1 MGGFLVSSKHECCCP
16 EMRCCT
22 PETVTATVAGMCG
35 TTTSGTILYYDGSEE
50 DFLADPKNLW
60 PVRFN
65 GLWTICDGLGAQGF
79 PEPSDLIGEEFL
91 VGENCGPL
99 SYQQWVANF
108 TEDDPVWGTC
118 CFPPR
123 TLVNCAGT
131 PAYITGWGFEWGGY
145 ETVGHVLCE
154 DYPSMCSRPD
164 GTSWHYGEPTTNW
177 NNGRYAMFDEDLNG
191 TYVLHRP
198 ELYLRPQ
205 LKCRINRQ
213 VPLSTESPYRG
224 VTEAQLLY
232 NVDPKREWVF
242 RPEPSLEC
250 WDVLFPPEGDEYVVD
265 YRCGKRNPWYSSSGF
280 GICVRGKCTTTNQGM
295 AKPHLYAY
303 HQSLNQTAT
312 LYLKLIPRDY
322 EVDEHGRLPTYWR
335 VGSVQVLDGGT
346 GYSVG
351 EFFVVDYESPQMRQ
365 WLGGEIMS
373 AFPKLDMSC
382 FPPYYPTW
390 VDKYGAVPSLD
401 GGDKWIRWQT
411 LRVSEVDGDG
421 GIVSVEVVPIF
432 KQPEFSDPPYCND
445 ERVGE
450 ERTKFYVGYGRIL
463 CHPRSVQ
470 LPGVG
475 YTIGDTIEFYCDDP
489 SCEELEP
496 AIAEVVDVDEEG
508 GILDWEIRGTDAWR
522 YNSQNFCVAPFTVV
536 DGLCTTSCIKE
547 GEPDERGKYR
557 WKAKL
562 LCDLRWDGVGNP
574 VRTVVNAGCN
584 PSLTTLTASIQRVA
598 CETSIEVYV
607 ALFPFSLDASG
618 GVERV
623 RALFPPYP
631 RCAGGGA
638 VVRPTFGAMGGN
650 ESDFGSYLSGG
661 VVEAGGGGYCFRDKY
676 HVEPTLPTEV
686 PAIGDGSGATIGSF
700 SFSAVNNF
708 PNPAMDWGGPAP
720 ASSRFSY
727 FPVTGVTVGDAG
739 SGYEVGQTFD
749 VAPEG
754 GRSVSDMWR
763 ATGGDSPEEC
773 PNGAWYGDER
783 AVVNAAGYKSILY
796 NYETGQYLEPI
807 GQRPSKCTLR
817 VAAVNEGGGITEL
830 EVVHGGM
837 MFKPVW
843 GSGKLNQSVTVILQ
857 STLGYGA
864 YISSTFDEDYE
875 SDHFGELT
883 GIGVVAPPPGSIDP
897 KHPGIPNGSGG
908 WVMSPQP
915 LPVGG
920 RDYADQ
926 SAGYFWM
933 LNDITVGNGAAPLQ
947 GNKWSLMAYMP
958 WNCNPWVINPLHP
971 EISTHSIIEGQPP
984 AFVPKSAVCAFSDC
998 YHELLNREYKL
1009 VRNWSGYWS
1018 YYGWGDRD
1026 WPESNAPMSEYGEGR
1041 PCTGFMM
1048 AMRKG
1053 KYHGWEAAF
1062 NNAAGELIAEGS
1074 DYHVIEYGPT
1084 ITLAHTVSSP
1094 CPDHSNGTTS
1104 RE

>member
-1 MGGFLVSSKHECCCP
+1 
-16 EMRCCT
+16 
-22 PETVTATVAGMCG
+22 
-35 TTTSGTILYYDGSEE
+35 
-50 DFLADPKNLW
+50 
-60 PVRFN
+60 
-65 GLWTICDGLGAQGF
+65 
-79 PEPSDLIGEEFL
+79 
-91 VGENCGPL
+91 
-99 SYQQWVANF
+99 
-108 TEDDPVWGTC
+108 
-118 CFPPR
+118 
-123 TLVNCAGT
+123 
-131 PAYITGWGFEWGGY
+131 
-145 ETVGHVLCE
+145 
-154 DYPSMCSRPD
+154 
-164 GTSWHYGEPTTNW
+164 
-177 NNGRYAMFDEDLNG
+177 
-191 TYVLHRP
+191 
-198 ELYLRPQ
+198 

-232 NVDPKREWVF
+232 NVDPRREWVYWI
-242 RPEPSLEC
+242 PPGQTDPC
-250 WDVLFPPEGDEYVVD
+250 WDVFFPPEGEEYCVD
-265 YRCGKRNPWYSSSGF
+265 YRCGKRNPWYSASGF
-280 GICVRGKCTTTNQGM
+280 GYCVRGKCTTTNQGM

-373 AFPKLDMSC
+373 AFPKLDVSC

-411 LRVSEVDGDG
+411 LRVSEVDENG

-496 AIAEVVDVDEEG
+496 AIAEVVDVDDEG

-557 WKAKL
+557 WKGKL
-562 LCDLRWDGVGNP
+562 LCDLTWQGVGLP
-574 VRTVVNAGCN
+574 QRGSRYGGGC
-584 PSLTTLTASIQRVA
+584 LTQLTQVTIRISRVQ
-598 CETSIEVYV
+598 CETSVEVLV
-607 ALFPFSLDASG
+607 SPFPFSLDASG

-631 RCAGGGA
+631 RCVGGGA
-638 VVRPTFGAMGGN
+638 VVRPLFATGGN
-650 ESDFGSYLSGG
+650 ESDFGGSLAGA
-661 VVEAGGGGYCFRDKY
+661 VVEAGGGGYCYRDKY
-676 HVEPTLPTEV
+676 HVEPTLPTAV
-686 PAIGDGSGATIGSF
+686 PSIGGGSGAAIGSF
-700 SFSAVNNF
+700 SFSAKHNF
-708 PNPAMDWGGPAP
+708 PNPAIDWGGNAP
-720 ASSRFSY
+720 ASNRFSY
-727 FPVTGVTVGDAG
+727 FPVTGATVAQAGTGYTVGQEF
-739 SGYEVGQTFD
+739 EVAT
-749 VAPEG
+749 EG
-754 GRSVSDMWR
+754 GRAVSDAWK

-773 PNGAWYGDER
+773 PNGAWYDGER
-783 AVVNAAGYKSILY
+783 ATLNADGYLSILY
-796 NYETGQYLEPI
+796 NYETGQYLEPRS
-807 GQRPSKCTLR
+807 QRPSKCTLR
-817 VAAVNEGGGITEL
+817 VASVNSSGGITSL

-837 MFKPVW
+837 MFKTEWTVGRVNP
-843 GSGKLNQSVTVILQ
+843 SASVSLQ

-864 YISSTFDEDYE
+864 YISWVFDDNYN
-875 SDHFGELT
+875 SSKFGELLSVS
-883 GIGVVAPPPGSIDP
+883 VVSPPPGTIDP
-897 KHPGIPNGSGG
+897 KHPGIPNQMGE
-908 WVMSPQP
+908 WIQQPQP
-915 LPVGG
+915 MPFGG

-933 LNDITVGNGAAPLQ
+933 LNDLQVGSGASMR
-947 GNKWSLMAYMP
+947 WSLMAYMP
-958 WNCNPWVINPLHP
+958 WNGRNWSDSPSADHGYIVNPTHP
-971 EISTHSIIEGQPP
+971 ATATHNLIDGAAPQ
-984 AFVPKSAVCAFSDC
+984 FVPKSSVCAFSDC
-998 YHELLNREYKL
+998 YHSLLSRSYPL
-1009 VRNWSGYWS
+1009 VRVWSGSRGTDDSGIPNGVYPPFPLDGVDTQWF
-1018 YYGWGDRD
+1018 
-1026 WPESNAPMSEYGEGR
+1026 PVAK
-1041 PCTGFMM
+1041 PCTQY
-1048 AMRKG
+1048 AYLLRKG
-1053 KYHGWEAAF
+1053 LSHPSHPTQFVVDATAY
-1062 NNAAGELIAEGS
+1062 S
-1074 DYHVIEYGPT
+1074 VIEYGPT
-1084 ITLAHTVSSP
+1084 ITLAHSIPSP
-1094 CPDHSNGTTS
+1094 CPDHSNGTTT